1 MICLCNGSPGSAMY
15 LLSAVGD
22 SWIHGWSEMEGF
34 IGCTCGMDNKRKRRK
49 REREKGREKERKKKE
64 KKRGRELKSVDMM
77 LMDAATNR
85 TEALI

>member
-1 MICLCNGSPGSAMY
+1 M
-15 LLSAVGD
+15 GD
-22 SWIHGWSEMEGF
+22 
-34 IGCTCGMDNKRKRRK
+34 TCGMDNKRKRRK